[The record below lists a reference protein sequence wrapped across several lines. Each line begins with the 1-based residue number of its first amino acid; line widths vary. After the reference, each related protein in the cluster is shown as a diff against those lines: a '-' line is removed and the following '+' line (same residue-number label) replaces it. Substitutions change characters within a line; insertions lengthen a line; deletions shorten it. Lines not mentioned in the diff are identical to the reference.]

1 MKPVTVA
8 EWVAALRSPGWHRAE
23 GALRVA
29 YRQDG
34 GTVCHCAVG
43 ILCELGDAQW
53 DIADET
59 PTMTVYELPAL
70 PAGDAPDWALAAAG
84 GPVPEATATD
94 SDPQLRHLVELGEA
108 GRFLATHHD
117 DIGPFVE
124 SVVKA
129 HDEGRPFPWIADLI
143 EREYREW
150 KRCDR

>member
-34 GTVCHCAVG
+34 GTVSHCAVG

-59 PTMTVYELPAL
+59 PTAVVYELPAVAASGDL
-70 PAGDAPDWALAAAG
+70 PASGR
-84 GPVPEATATD
+84 TD
-94 SDPQLRHLVELGEA
+94 SYPTARHLAELGEA
-108 GRFLATHHD
+108 GQFLATHHD
-117 DIGPFVE
+117 DLGPFVE

-143 EREYREW
+143 EREYHEW